1 MTNERPGNL
10 LKNDSNQPLTFL
22 RIRVT
27 GVRSEE
33 GEARR
38 QTSRAAATSS
48 RVNCCTYNPPWKQVV
63 PYASRRAVNCFT
75 V

>member
-1 MTNERPGNL
+1 MTNECPGNL

-22 RIRVT
+22 RIRVA

-33 GEARR
+33 GETRR
-38 QTSRAAATSS
+38 QTSRAAATS
-48 RVNCCTYNPPWKQVV
+48 
-63 PYASRRAVNCFT
+63 RRAVNCFT